1 MQQEDAAVEKVSVSS
16 FPNRATSIVCDYVDK
31 QGLNGP
37 VKSIQPHFRMLCL
50 EAKKSHPFF
59 VCCVCEGLQPLAL
72 RYRFKQAFLPVCSSL
87 Y

>member
-59 VCCVCEGLQPLAL
+59 VSCVKEV
-72 RYRFKQAFLPVCSSL
+72 YNNVDWNFVEKRFSESGK
-87 Y
+87 